1 MKKNSR
7 FITKY
12 TSLEDPTHLP
22 TLTPLPTIKVN
33 NQYCF
38 SKISQKQWSWSN
50 KSLLSFMTTNHEG
63 KLIRLTAH
71 VLTSIPQWIFLDFCD
86 LFQSQIGTFIWSVDE
101 KGLVLDN
108 TKHIFEH
115 NKPAPGLK
123 DDLANRIKEAIT
135 WEESQALQ
143 RPNFLMCSTPKGDRV
158 PAI

>member
-1 MKKNSR
+1 MNETTEKCSPAR
-7 FITKY
+7 Y
-12 TSLEDPTHLP
+12 AR
-22 TLTPLPTIKVN
+22 TILKVAK
-33 NQYCF
+33 F
-38 SKISQKQWSWSN
+38 LV
-50 KSLLSFMTTNHEG
+50 KSDS
-63 KLIRLTAH
+63 
-71 VLTSIPQWIFLDFCD
+71 V
-86 LFQSQIGTFIWSVDE
+86 VDE